1 MGKIITRGTA
11 VREVQYD
18 KVLITLEFMARE
30 AESRRAIKK
39 VTEES
44 EAFLK
49 ELENAGMDLS
59 EIEAGANSVKKNN
72 WNDDHTVD
80 VTRGF
85 SFDLDYDLAILA
97 GITEIIE
104 DGSYSVNV
112 DFDPYISH
120 EEEIHRELMVE
131 ATQNARKKADLIAEA
146 TGSKVTGVE
155 RIKIEKDNDYIFDDV
170 DWGVCEQER
179 GITSPGG
186 SPHFLKAMEMKYS
199 KIKIPSSVEKEE
211 VSIEWTIED

>member
-85 SFDLDYDLAILA
+85 SFDLDYDLA
-97 GITEIIE
+97 
-104 DGSYSVNV
+104 YRCY
-112 DFDPYISH
+112 P
-120 EEEIHRELMVE
+120 
-131 ATQNARKKADLIAEA
+131 
-146 TGSKVTGVE
+146 
-155 RIKIEKDNDYIFDDV
+155 
-170 DWGVCEQER
+170 
-179 GITSPGG
+179 
-186 SPHFLKAMEMKYS
+186 
-199 KIKIPSSVEKEE
+199 PSMQAPDCRHGRCALL
-211 VSIEWTIED
+211 VSM